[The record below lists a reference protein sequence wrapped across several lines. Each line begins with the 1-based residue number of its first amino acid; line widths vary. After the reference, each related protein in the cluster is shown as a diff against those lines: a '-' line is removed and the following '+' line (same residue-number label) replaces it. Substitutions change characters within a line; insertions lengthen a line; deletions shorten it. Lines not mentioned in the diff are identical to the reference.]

1 MPAAQHKSVF
11 SWRDYSRET
20 STSTVYH
27 GPITAI
33 TIGGFL
39 TQYGALKSA
48 MDAISLGTLAKE
60 TIVMDETVLTADSP
74 TNVFAQRELKWLV
87 RYKGNTNEAVY
98 TLTIP
103 CADPTG
109 RLLPGQDMA
118 DLTQTEMAAFVTA
131 FETLAKA
138 PDNDAESVSVISIE
152 LVGRNI

>member
-1 MPAAQHKSVF
+1 MPAPQHKAIF
-11 SWRDYSRET
+11 SWRDYSREV

-27 GPITAI
+27 GAITALN
-33 TIGGFL
+33 IGAFL
-39 TQYGALKSA
+39 TEYGALKNA

-60 TIVMDETVLTADSP
+60 MIVLDETVLTADSP

-103 CADPTG
+103 CADPAG

-131 FETLAKA
+131 FEQLAKA
-138 PDNDAESVSVISIE
+138 PDNDTESVTVLSIE